1 MNREQMIANL
11 RKVCNVSLKQ
21 VCKDLNVNYFNLL
34 NCRASVETTKKVYD
48 EYFKRINK
56 ALKEVR

>member
-1 MNREQMIANL
+1 MTREQMVINL

-34 NCRASVETTKKVYD
+34 NCRASQENTEKVYE
-48 EYFKRINK
+48 EYFKRINQ
-56 ALKEVR
+56 ALKEI

>member
-1 MNREQMIANL
+1 MTREQMITNL

-34 NCRASVETTKKVYD
+34 NCRASQENTEKVYK
-48 EYFKRINK
+48 EYFKRLNQKLGEI
-56 ALKEVR
+56 